1 MKCVKCYREIDEHLK
16 FCTYCGAKQPVDR
29 AAYEREHPELAD
41 ALSDDELME
50 QERQRKIQEAE
61 RLRQEAERKAQEEAE
76 RLRLEAERL
85 RLETERLRL
94 DAERKAKEEAE
105 RNLIACP
112 NCGQEVSSD
121 VNFCPNCAHP
131 IASQNYIND
140 PLLHEEESTLPLPQD
155 EQEYYFYCPT
165 CGAVVRE
172 GDSSC
177 ISCGKVFD
185 WSDTSLEQQ
194 STLYQAYI
202 TKFSD
207 YYVVIA
213 FAILACSL
221 IALIIW
227 G

>member
-29 AAYEREHPELAD
+29 AAYEQEHPELAE
-41 ALSDDELME
+41 ALSDDELLE
-50 QERQRKIQEAE
+50 QQRQRQVM
-61 RLRQEAERKAQEEAE
+61 EAERKAREEVERKLREEAE
-76 RLRLEAERL
+76 RKAKR
-85 RLETERLRL
+85 

-177 ISCGKVFD
+177 ISCGQVFD

-202 TKFSD
+202 TKSSENN
-207 YYVVIA
+207 VVIVIVL
-213 FAILACSL
+213 AILACSL
-221 IALIIW
+221 IALILC

>member
-29 AAYEREHPELAD
+29 AAYEREHPELAE
-41 ALSDDELME
+41 ALSDDELLE
-50 QERQRKIQEAE
+50 QQRQRQVM
-61 RLRQEAERKAQEEAE
+61 EAERKAREEVERIVKEEVERKLREEAE
-76 RLRLEAERL
+76 RR
-85 RLETERLRL
+85 
-94 DAERKAKEEAE
+94 AKEEAE
-105 RNLIACP
+105 LSLIICP

-177 ISCGKVFD
+177 ISCGQVFD

-202 TKFSD
+202 TKSSENN
-207 YYVVIA
+207 VVIVIVL
-213 FAILACSL
+213 AILACSL
-221 IALIIW
+221 IALILC

>member
-29 AAYEREHPELAD
+29 AAYEQEHPELAE
-41 ALSDDELME
+41 ALSDDELLE
-50 QERQRKIQEAE
+50 QQRQRQVM
-61 RLRQEAERKAQEEAE
+61 EAERKAREEVERIVKEEVERKLREEAE
-76 RLRLEAERL
+76 RKAKR
-85 RLETERLRL
+85 

-177 ISCGKVFD
+177 ISCGQVFD

-202 TKFSD
+202 TKSSENN
-207 YYVVIA
+207 VVIVIVL
-213 FAILACSL
+213 AILACSL
-221 IALIIW
+221 IALILC